1 MSVVVANLSASE
13 DYFRFFGLEQQFNL
27 DLSALDQAY
36 LAIQKEVHPDRHA
49 RGSDSEK
56 RLAMQMATLANTAFQ
71 TLKNPIQRGLYLCQL
86 HGVDAHLETN
96 TAMPAAF
103 LMKQMDWRESLEEHE
118 EDLNALE
125 LLATEVDQSKRDTLA
140 EIAQA
145 VDGAKNYDRAAE
157 LLRGLLFIDKFALE
171 LDDAISALVEL

>member
-1 MSVVVANLSASE
+1 MVNPSASD
-13 DYFRFFGLEQQFNL
+13 DYFRFFGFEHKFNL

-49 RGSDSEK
+49 RGSDTEQ

-71 TLKNPIQRGLYLCQL
+71 TLKNPIQRGLYFCQL
-86 HGVDAHLETN
+86 HGVDARLETN

-103 LMKQMDWRESLEEHE
+103 LMKQMEWRESLEDQD
-118 EDLNALE
+118 EDLGALE
-125 LLATEVDQSKRDTLA
+125 ALAEEVEQSKRDTLA
-140 EIAQA
+140 EITQA
-145 VDGAKNYDRAAE
+145 IDGAKNYERAAE

-171 LDDAISALVEL
+171 LDDAISVLV

>member
-1 MSVVVANLSASE
+1 MNVVVANLSASD
-13 DYFRFFGLEQQFNL
+13 DYFRFFGLEQRFNL

-56 RLAMQMATLANTAFQ
+56 RLAMQLATLANTAFQ

-86 HGVDAHLETN
+86 QGVDAHLETN

-118 EDLNALE
+118 EDLTALE
-125 LLATEVDQSKRDTLA
+125 LLAKEVDQSKRDTLA

>member
-1 MSVVVANLSASE
+1 MVNPSASD
-13 DYFRFFGLEQQFNL
+13 DYFRFYGLEQQFNL

-49 RGSDSEK
+49 RGSDTEQ

-86 HGVDAHLETN
+86 HGVDARLETN

-103 LMKQMDWRESLEEHE
+103 LMKQMEWRESLEDQDENL
-118 EDLNALE
+118 DALE
-125 LLATEVDQSKRDTLA
+125 GLAEEVDQSKRNTLV
-140 EIAQA
+140 EITQA
-145 VDGAKNYDRAAE
+145 IDGAKNYERAAE

-171 LDDAISALVEL
+171 LDDAISALV

>member
-1 MSVVVANLSASE
+1 MNVVVANLSASD
-13 DYFRFFGLEQQFNL
+13 DYFRFFGLEQQFSL

-49 RGSDSEK
+49 RGSDTEQ
-56 RLAMQMATLANTAFQ
+56 RLAMQMATLANTALQ

-86 HGVDAHLETN
+86 HGVDARLETN

-103 LMKQMDWRESLEEHE
+103 LMKQMEWRESLEERE
-118 EDLNALE
+118 EDLDALE
-125 LLATEVDQSKRDTLA
+125 ALAVEVDQSKRDILT
-140 EIAQA
+140 EITQA
-145 VDGAKNYDRAAE
+145 IDNAKNYTRAAE

-171 LDDAISALVEL
+171 LDDAISALV